1 MLICQLI
8 LNLRK
13 IMYKHKLLSIFVIFI
28 FSIKLKAQ
36 TIEFGQPIKVKSKI
50 NYTQIIGSNEQG
62 SFLIRCRD
70 NSFKKEVVIEKYNAK
85 LTLDLSKEITLGIPA
100 LIEKVI
106 LINQQIYVF
115 VTAKNNTTNKI
126 DFLVQKFD
134 MNFNLSGGMVLLASI
149 DEFLI
154 GDYLNLSIKNSINKK
169 FFSLSFIGKA
179 SQNNKEK
186 SALYLFGFD
195 AGLMQIYGKTFE
207 INERIADI
215 ETTNSDID
223 NDGNYLTLL
232 DFPKPNKIRKR
243 NNDRKFV
250 MYVFYNA
257 NQTMLEYDI
266 AQPNITIDDIGFV
279 VNNIK
284 KQINLIGFYAEE
296 DEKDNK
302 GYFYQTIDLTNTSI
316 KINRLDSVSLNV
328 LKDHI
333 SFSKTMDLNDLYIRK
348 IIPRSD
354 GGLFLIA
361 EKYFLTRQSYTYY
374 VNGFPQTNTRTVYN
388 YNDVM
393 LLSITADGLLENG
406 DVVNKEQQSISD
418 GGYYS
423 SICSYINNDAIY
435 TIYNADVSQEGD
447 VLMNKFDVK
456 GKSENKILV
465 KAINASLLIIPT
477 DCKQISANSLLAC
490 TIRDKRFTLMRI
502 TF

>member
-1 MLICQLI
+1 MC
-8 LNLRK
+8 
-13 IMYKHKLLSIFVIFI
+13 LLSNV
-28 FSIKLKAQ
+28 
-36 TIEFGQPIKVKSKI
+36 
-50 NYTQIIGSNEQG
+50 
-62 SFLIRCRD
+62 
-70 NSFKKEVVIEKYNAK
+70 
-85 LTLDLSKEITLGIPA
+85 
-100 LIEKVI
+100 
-106 LINQQIYVF
+106 
-115 VTAKNNTTNKI
+115 
-126 DFLVQKFD
+126 
-134 MNFNLSGGMVLLASI
+134 
-149 DEFLI
+149 
-154 GDYLNLSIKNSINKK
+154 
-169 FFSLSFIGKA
+169 
-179 SQNNKEK
+179 
-186 SALYLFGFD
+186 
-195 AGLMQIYGKTFE
+195 
-207 INERIADI
+207 
-215 ETTNSDID
+215 
-223 NDGNYLTLL
+223 
-232 DFPKPNKIRKR
+232 
-243 NNDRKFV
+243 
-250 MYVFYNA
+250 
-257 NQTMLEYDI
+257 
-266 AQPNITIDDIGFV
+266 
-279 VNNIK
+279 K

-296 DEKDNK
+296 EQKDNK
-302 GYFYQTIDLTNTSI
+302 GYFYQTIDLTNTTI
-316 KINRLDSVSLNV
+316 KMNRLDSVSLNV
-328 LKDHI
+328 LKDRI

-423 SICSYINNDAIY
+423 SICSYINNDAIF

>member
-154 GDYLNLSIKNSINKK
+154 DDNLNLSIKNSINKK
-169 FFSLSFIGKA
+169 FFSVSFIGKA

-195 AGLMQIYGKTFE
+195 AGLTQIYGKTFE

-266 AQPNITIDDIGFV
+266 AQPNVTIDDIGFV

-296 DEKDNK
+296 EQKDNK

-328 LKDHI
+328 LKDRI

>member
-1 MLICQLI
+1 
-8 LNLRK
+8 
-13 IMYKHKLLSIFVIFI
+13 
-28 FSIKLKAQ
+28 
-36 TIEFGQPIKVKSKI
+36 
-50 NYTQIIGSNEQG
+50 
-62 SFLIRCRD
+62 
-70 NSFKKEVVIEKYNAK
+70 
-85 LTLDLSKEITLGIPA
+85 
-100 LIEKVI
+100 
-106 LINQQIYVF
+106 
-115 VTAKNNTTNKI
+115 
-126 DFLVQKFD
+126 
-134 MNFNLSGGMVLLASI
+134 
-149 DEFLI
+149 
-154 GDYLNLSIKNSINKK
+154 
-169 FFSLSFIGKA
+169 
-179 SQNNKEK
+179 
-186 SALYLFGFD
+186 
-195 AGLMQIYGKTFE
+195 
-207 INERIADI
+207 
-215 ETTNSDID
+215 
-223 NDGNYLTLL
+223 
-232 DFPKPNKIRKR
+232 
-243 NNDRKFV
+243 
-250 MYVFYNA
+250 
-257 NQTMLEYDI
+257 MLEYDI

-284 KQINLIGFYAEE
+284 KQINIVGFYAE
-296 DEKDNK
+296 DEQKDNK
-302 GYFYQTIDLTNTSI
+302 GYFYQTIDLTNTTI
-316 KINRLDSVSLNV
+316 KMNRLDSVSLNV
-328 LKDHI
+328 LKDRI

-423 SICSYINNDAIY
+423 SISSFINNDAIY